1 MITDAHVTATLQP
14 TDPHDHSKVLRG
26 DPKFRLGVTDLLRF
40 GDSPRRWRLTPPPTD
55 PPKPRHIQLLR
66 CMLLAA
72 GALPANYIRRPDHYE
87 ALTSTCPG
95 CGSVSPSKVCRTC
108 SLTRVKVAT
117 TRDWSANADYCKKW
131 IELRERHGAR
141 VITPTTWDTAKGI
154 KESLAADPNYQEL
167 VADSR
172 ALCTIEAT
180 WHDAETGLDIP
191 LHTLVDFIPNEDSTL
206 NMALGSLSLTADASH
221 GQWASVAYSQGL
233 HIRAAFK
240 HTLAAA
246 ATGDPRG
253 THVWCLC
260 ERTAPHIVGRRR
272 STPELLNAGREIMQQ
287 LLRAYAA
294 AVKTQTWPAFDP
306 AIAGSVNAWTEVY
319 LEPWMTQGAGV
330 GGGYFALRANA
341 QN

>member
-40 GDSPRRWRLTPPPTD
+40 GESPRRWRLTPPPTD

-131 IELRERHGAR
+131 LANS
-141 VITPTTWDTAKGI
+141 VTWQTVYSPTATPTTKR
-154 KESLAADPNYQEL
+154 P
-167 VADSR
+167 SR
-172 ALCTIEAT
+172 AN
-180 WHDAETGLDIP
+180 G
-191 LHTLVDFIPNEDSTL
+191 
-206 NMALGSLSLTADASH
+206 H
-221 GQWASVAYSQGL
+221 G
-233 HIRAAFK
+233 
-240 HTLAAA
+240 
-246 ATGDPRG
+246 
-253 THVWCLC
+253 
-260 ERTAPHIVGRRR
+260 
-272 STPELLNAGREIMQQ
+272 
-287 LLRAYAA
+287 
-294 AVKTQTWPAFDP
+294 
-306 AIAGSVNAWTEVY
+306 
-319 LEPWMTQGAGV
+319 
-330 GGGYFALRANA
+330 
-341 QN
+341 